1 MRERLLFGY
10 GFKDTAPWPQFA
22 QQLGIPPGAKGA
34 YWLIVGNGM
43 EVAGRDWGTAWLRP
57 PSLGFQIYAI
67 EAL

>member
-1 MRERLLFGY
+1 MHVQYIVFQKLRVWRF
-10 GFKDTAPWPQFA
+10 T
-22 QQLGIPPGAKGA
+22 PGAKGA